1 MSHFIKTYCAVMAG
15 GAVGTGLRMALA
27 AWCAAK
33 YGEKFP
39 IGTLSVNVIGSFV
52 IGLFAVL
59 FASDGLM
66 RQVLIV
72 GLLGGFTTFSA
83 FSLATMNLLAA
94 GDWWRAGLNIVLS
107 ILLCL
112 AAVWLG
118 QMVGQW
124 FQPR

>member
-1 MSHFIKTYCAVMAG
+1 MSHLIKTYCAVMAG
-15 GAVGTGLRMALA
+15 GALGTGLRMALA

-33 YGEKFP
+33 FGEKFP
-39 IGTLSVNVIGSFV
+39 VGTLAVNVIGSFT

-66 RQVLIV
+66 RQVLMV

-94 GDWWRAGLNIVLS
+94 GDWWRAGLNVALS
-107 ILLCL
+107 VVLCL
-112 AAVWLG
+112 VAVWAG
-118 QMVGQW
+118 QAVGQW